1 MKDTEGM
8 DLDTAVRKEADIS
21 QKKWEKKKERK
32 EKKRNRNKPEISWR
46 VEAMVEMF

>member
-21 QKKWEKKKERK
+21 QKKWEKKERK
-32 EKKRNRNKPEISWR
+32 KREETETSQK
-46 VEAMVEMF
+46 

>member
-21 QKKWEKKKERK
+21 QKKWEKKKKK
-32 EKKRNRNKPEISWR
+32 EKRRNRNKPEISWR